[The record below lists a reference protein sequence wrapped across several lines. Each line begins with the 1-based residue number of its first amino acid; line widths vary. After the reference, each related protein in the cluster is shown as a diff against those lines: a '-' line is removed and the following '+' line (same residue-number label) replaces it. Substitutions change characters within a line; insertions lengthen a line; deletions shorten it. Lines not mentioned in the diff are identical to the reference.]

1 MLNKILI
8 AIALFATLITM
19 VACSSVNAQQPER
32 NPVTQEISINSA
44 DEFSQHPQIQKEITL
59 NNGDQVTITLVS
71 NATTGFSWNE
81 NAAIADTTVMQ
92 QLKHE
97 NIAGDSG
104 KLGAAGAEKW
114 TFKAL
119 KVGTTNAHLEYSRP
133 WEGGEKGVWI
143 FDLKITVK

>member
-1 MLNKILI
+1 
-8 AIALFATLITM
+8 M

-32 NPVTQEISINSA
+32 NPVTQEIGINSA
-44 DEFSQHPQIQKEITL
+44 DEFSQHPQIQKEIIL
-59 NNGDQVTITLVS
+59 NSGDQVTITLIS

-81 NAAIADTTVMQ
+81 NAAIADTNVLQ

-97 NIAGDSG
+97 NISADSG

-119 KVGTTNAHLEYSRP
+119 KAGTTNIHLEYSRT
-133 WEGGEKGVWI
+133 WEGGEKGVWT